1 MSITRAVDVKLKVL
15 PLLSLC
21 EHLYYYEGPCRFGK
35 GEALQPG
42 YDALANA
49 QKQKAFLANLAKFAG
64 ENVEVMEA
72 AVINRTDNWDN
83 HEADWESIADAVNR
97 CDVVVGSCAIASDDR
112 MVEFATRF
120 DKPLIIAP
128 DSYASNIG
136 VPAAI
141 RALTGEHEAYGIWRW
156 DELPPLL
163 STLRARKVMRTTRV
177 LLATRFG
184 SPISQS
190 SLDTFNNYEKITAKL
205 GVHFR
210 FVNIHEL
217 LDQMTPAVEGGNHTT
232 PGRKTLDLT
241 EEDMA
246 EAEKLA
252 DELMGS
258 AEYVNV
264 DRKFLLKS
272 LYAYLTVRKHMDDK
286 DCCGFTAPCPDT
298 CSTRRLNEMQFTFCL
313 THSLNLEQGIPSGC
327 EFDVNGIISMQA
339 LMAVSGKCPF
349 LGNTEPLT
357 WAPNDM
363 PIVLGSDREQSRLL
377 RERLGVDKYNVY
389 FMQHSIGHRRIKDE
403 KQNSRFALQHFAQD
417 QKFGA
422 TMRYDFDDDQ
432 GRLMTLCRFSPDGE
446 KLLVAQAEVVCG
458 DGYRIPNCS
467 EVVYFR
473 VKDVD
478 AFFQAQ
484 TSFGLHLVMVYGD
497 YKKQLIDL
505 AKSMNVEPVVI
516 DC

>member
-1 MSITRAVDVKLKVL
+1 MSITKANDVKLKVL

-35 GEALQPG
+35 GDALKPG
-42 YDALANA
+42 YDRLANA
-49 QKQKAFLANLAKFAG
+49 QKEKAFLDNLQAYAG
-64 ENVEVMEA
+64 EKMEIMEE
-72 AVINRTDNWDN
+72 AVIYRTDNWDN
-83 HEADWESIADAVNR
+83 HEADWDSITDAVNK

-120 DKPLIIAP
+120 SKPIIIAP
-128 DSYASNIG
+128 DSYASNLG

-156 DELPPLL
+156 DQLGPLL
-163 STLRARKVMRTTRV
+163 ATLRARKVMRTTRV

-184 SPISQS
+184 SPVSQS

-217 LDQMTPAVEGGNHTT
+217 LDQMTPEEEGGNHTT

-241 EEDMA
+241 KADMA
-246 EAEKLA
+246 EAETIA
-252 DELMGS
+252 DELMGT

-264 DRKFLLKS
+264 DREYLLKS

-286 DCCGFTAPCPDT
+286 DCCGFTAPCPDV
-298 CSTRRLNEMQFTFCL
+298 CSTRRLNEMKFTFCL

-349 LGNTEPLT
+349 LGNTEPVT
-357 WAPNDM
+357 WASDGR
-363 PIVLGSDREQSRLL
+363 PIVLGADPEQAQVL
-377 RERLGVDKYNVY
+377 RDRLGDDKYNVY
-389 FMQHSIGHRRIKDE
+389 FMQHSIAHRRIKDE
-403 KQNSRFALQHFAQD
+403 KTDSKFGLQHFALD

-432 GRLMTLCRFSPDGE
+432 GALMTLCRFSPDGE
-446 KLLVAQAEVVCG
+446 KLMIAQAEVISG
-458 DGYRIPNCS
+458 DGYHVPNCS

-473 VKDVD
+473 IRNVD
-478 AFFQAQ
+478 EFFKAQ
-484 TSFGLHLVMVYGD
+484 TSFGLHMVMVYGD
-497 YKKQLIDL
+497 YKQQLIDL

-516 DC
+516 DY